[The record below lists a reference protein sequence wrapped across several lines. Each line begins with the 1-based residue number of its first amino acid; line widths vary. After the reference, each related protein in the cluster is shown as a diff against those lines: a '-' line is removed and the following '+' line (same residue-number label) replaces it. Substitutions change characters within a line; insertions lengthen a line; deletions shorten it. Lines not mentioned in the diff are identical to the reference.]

1 MNYGTPIK
9 KNLWTNKIQ
18 NDADIQL
25 FICHLMLDLK
35 VPFLHAN
42 SFLDFVTS
50 DNKPVFTQKGAAE
63 YEKLMSKCYGINNG
77 YYEYTVHKL
86 WPELGKWFSEADNSS
101 KKSIQVKNIST
112 GDVMYIAEF
121 MSDFPLIS
129 VLYSVNN
136 SDRNKKYKKVGY
148 GTVVALQNIHEDWDS
163 VCGGKPYCIDH
174 IYKLYDNEA
183 KKYFTGILGQENEGI
198 FSLVI
203 GFDDKWQKKVN
214 ENSK

>member
-1 MNYGTPIK
+1 MDYSTPIK
-9 KNLWTNKIQ
+9 KNLWTNKIT
-18 NDADIQL
+18 NEADARL
-25 FICHLMLDLK
+25 FICHLLLDIGII
-35 VPFLHAN
+35 PIHAKL
-42 SFLDFVTS
+42 SDFGTEE
-50 DNKPVFTQKGAAE
+50 NPVFTDEGLLAYDNILNQLYIMPNGDPHLIVSQITDEAIKWVDVDNNDPI
-63 YEKLMSKCYGINNG
+63 KRFDIIN
-77 YYEYTVHKL
+77 H
-86 WPELGKWFSEADNSS
+86 
-101 KKSIQVKNIST
+101 ST
-112 GDVMYIAEF
+112 GKVVYVAEF
-121 MSDFPLIS
+121 KSDFPLIS